1 MTALLG
7 STGTR
12 VSALH
17 AEMIGMREHLHRHP
31 ELGFEEVE
39 TAAYI
44 ASRLGAID
52 GVEEVRQGV
61 GKTGVTAVIRGAAPG
76 PTLLLRA
83 DIDALPIHEETGAPY
98 ASTRDGVM
106 HACGHDGHTSILLTV
121 ARVLAERRDEMAGTA
136 FLVFQPAEEILTGA
150 QTMLDDGLFALAGAP
165 VTATLG
171 LHLANWLPLGTV
183 GVREGPS
190 FAAVDRF
197 SVTINGRGG
206 HGAMPHLTADP
217 LVAAAETVLSLQRIV
232 SREVSP
238 LEPAV
243 VSVCQME
250 GGTAFNIIPPEARL
264 VGTIRTFN
272 PDVRRSIAERLERVV
287 AGVAAASGVEQ
298 RLELEAGPPSV
309 VNDAAMCALV
319 RTAASPIVGPEQ
331 VIEPER
337 TMGGDDVALLL
348 NRAPGCYFLVG
359 SSDPDR
365 GLDAPH
371 HHPRFDFA
379 AEALATAATVFADT
393 ALAYLSDARRASVPA

>member
-1 MTALLG
+1 MTTLAGL
-7 STGTR
+7 TRTR
-12 VSALH
+12 VAELC
-17 AEMIGMREHLHRHP
+17 AEMTETREHLHRYP
-31 ELGFEEVE
+31 ELGYEEVE

-44 ASRLGAID
+44 AARLRGID

-61 GKTGVTAVIRGAAPG
+61 GKTGVTAVIHGRAPG
-76 PTLLLRA
+76 PTLLLRS
-83 DIDALPIHEETGAPY
+83 DIDALPIHEATGALY

-106 HACGHDGHTSILLTV
+106 HACGHDGHISILLTV
-121 ARVLAERRDEMAGTA
+121 ARVLAERRDELMGTA

-150 QTMLDDGLFALAGAP
+150 QTMLDDGLLDLAGGP

-183 GVREGPS
+183 GVRVGAS

-197 SVTINGRGG
+197 TISINGRGG

-217 LVAAAETVLSLQRIV
+217 LMAAAETVLSLQRIV

-238 LEPAV
+238 LQPAV
-243 VSVCQME
+243 LSVCQME
-250 GGTAFNIIPPEARL
+250 GGSAFNIIPSEARL
-264 VGTIRTFN
+264 VGTIRTFD
-272 PDVRRSIAERLERVV
+272 PGVRAAISERVERVV
-287 AGVAAASGVEQ
+287 SGVARASGVEQ
-298 RLELEAGPPSV
+298 RLEIEAGPPSV
-309 VNDAAMCALV
+309 VSDAAMCALV
-319 RTAASPIVGPEQ
+319 RAAAAPVVGPDQ

-359 SSDPDR
+359 SSDPAR

-379 AEALATAATVFADT
+379 EEALATAATVFADT
-393 ALAYLSDARRASVPA
+393 ALAYLNDTRRSSV